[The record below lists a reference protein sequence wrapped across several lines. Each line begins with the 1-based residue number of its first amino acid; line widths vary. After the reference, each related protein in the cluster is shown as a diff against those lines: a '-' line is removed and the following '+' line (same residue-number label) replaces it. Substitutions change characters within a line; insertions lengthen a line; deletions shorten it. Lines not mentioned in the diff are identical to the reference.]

1 MKLDGILPFAR
12 VLLEKTVSAGDIA
25 IDCTIGKGN
34 DTVFLAKL
42 VGNNGKVYGF
52 DIQEIAIMKTS
63 EKLLENDL
71 NKQVSLHLTGHENAK
86 SVVPIEEH
94 GKVKGAIFNLGYL
107 PGGDKGIVTVP
118 ETTIKA
124 IQNLLEI
131 MAPEGIIVVVV
142 YHGHPEG
149 VVERDALAEYVKNIP
164 QEKAHVLEYRFIN
177 QANDPPYIIAIE
189 KRA

>member
-12 VLLEKTVSAGDIA
+12 ILLEKVVSAGDIA

-34 DTVFLAKL
+34 DTVFLANL
-42 VGNNGKVYGF
+42 VGETGKVYGF
-52 DIQEIAIMKTS
+52 DIQEIALVKTS
-63 EKLLENDL
+63 EKLIDSGL
-71 NKQVSLHLTGHENAK
+71 NEQVILHLTGHENVR

-94 GKVKGAIFNLGYL
+94 GKIKGAIFNLGYL
-107 PGGDKGIVTVP
+107 PGGDKEIVTVP

-124 IQNLLEI
+124 VEDLLEI
-131 MAPEGIIVVVV
+131 IAPEGIIVIVI

-149 VVERDALAEYVKNIP
+149 AFERDALSEFARNIP

-177 QANDPPYIIAIE
+177 QTNNPPFIIAIE
-189 KRA
+189 KR